1 MKLKNAVVG
10 QRVVAKCADIIGDI
24 LVGKAGVIVETDN
37 SICPI
42 KVKFDERFSSE
53 LHGEDGRCWWMYPHQ
68 IKKEK

>member
-1 MKLKNAVVG
+1 MKLKNAVIG
-10 QRVVAKCADIIGDI
+10 QRVIVKHIDDISLI
-24 LVGKAGVIVETDN
+24 GKAGVIVEIDN

>member
-1 MKLKNAVVG
+1 MKLKNAVIG
-10 QRVVAKCADIIGDI
+10 QRVVVKHIDDISDLI
-24 LVGKAGVIVETDN
+24 GKAGVIVETDN

-53 LHGEDGRCWWMYPHQ
+53 LHGEDGRCWWLYPHQ